1 MAEDETV
8 GSYGPMDLS
17 LNKLWEIVKGREAC
31 MLQSMGS
38 QRIRHNLATEQQQVI
53 IGDFGTGEDYSET
66 YGSRKLVLCCCITWM
81 EKGERMVRV

>member
-38 QRIRHNLATEQQQVI
+38 QRIRHNLATEQQYPLLRGFMRSSGKRNENANI
-53 IGDFGTGEDYSET
+53 
-66 YGSRKLVLCCCITWM
+66 L
-81 EKGERMVRV
+81 